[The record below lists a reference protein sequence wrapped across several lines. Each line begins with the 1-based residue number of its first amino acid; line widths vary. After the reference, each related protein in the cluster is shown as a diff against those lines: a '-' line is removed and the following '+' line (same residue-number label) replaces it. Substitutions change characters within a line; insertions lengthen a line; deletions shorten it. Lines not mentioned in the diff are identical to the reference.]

1 MENKELNLCEIL
13 KDCPKGTRLY
23 STTLGTV
30 EFEEVYHPNIDVFP
44 IKVKI
49 SHNGGFASF
58 TSDGKVS
65 SIIDAECCLFPSKD
79 NRDWSA
85 FKTKKER
92 FDHNTLKPFD
102 KVLVR
107 DNNEQNWR
115 CDFFSF
121 IHATKPRIICRCV
134 TDIWKYTIPFND
146 ETAHLVGTTEEAPE
160 YYKWWE

>member
-1 MENKELNLCEIL
+1 MKETKELNLCEIL
-13 KDCPKGTRLY
+13 KDCPKGTKLYTPLYGVCSLY
-23 STTLGTV
+23 SVDDKFVTVDYVGTV
-30 EFEEVYHPNIDVFP
+30 NIISNETFFPNGA
-44 IKVKI
+44 I
-49 SHNGGFASF
+49 SELG
-58 TSDGKVS
+58 D
-65 SIIDAECCLFPSKD
+65 ECLLFPSKD
-79 NRDWSA
+79 NRDWST

-121 IHATKPRIICRCV
+121 IHATKPMITCRCV

-146 ETAHLVGTTEEAPE
+146 DTKHLVGATDEAPE